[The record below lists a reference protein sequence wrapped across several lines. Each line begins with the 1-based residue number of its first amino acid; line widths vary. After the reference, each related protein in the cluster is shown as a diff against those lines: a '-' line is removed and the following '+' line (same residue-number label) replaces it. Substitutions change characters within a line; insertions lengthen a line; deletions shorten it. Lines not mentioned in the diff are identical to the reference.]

1 MSATPLFVA
10 EGVGKR
16 YTLRPERSLILG
28 LFRRERARSF
38 WALRHLDLEVYP
50 GEVVG
55 VIGRN
60 GAGKSTFLKL
70 AAGVTT
76 ANEGKLHRPRFIAP
90 LIEVGAGFHPEL
102 TGRENVQLNAQLLGL
117 SPKEVRE
124 RFDDIVEFA
133 GVAYAIDQPV
143 KQYSSGMFMRL
154 GFSIAVHTAPDLLVV
169 DEVLA
174 VGDIPFQTRCIE
186 RIETMRA
193 EGVGVLFVSHSL
205 SAVQRLCD
213 RAVLLEK
220 GEPVAEGDAT
230 TVIAAYQRRIA
241 LDVQGAP
248 AGVVEMGPTGDLQLL
263 DVEAVDPSGS
273 TPEEWHAGDAVTVRF
288 HFAAYHDAPAGRVN
302 IGLERDGAGM
312 VSQWHSGDVHL
323 PPLAAG
329 QHVEVATTFRLN
341 VAGGTYFLTGSVSA
355 LDWSVPFVAF
365 PRCLRFD
372 VESRPDTMG
381 IVDVEP
387 SFTSAEVKVVT
398 S

>member
-1 MSATPLFVA
+1 MSGAPLFVA
-10 EGVGKR
+10 RGVGKR
-16 YTLRPERSLILG
+16 YTLRPERSIVLG
-28 LFRRERARSF
+28 LFKRERARSF
-38 WALRHLDLEVYP
+38 WALRHLDLEVHP

-60 GAGKSTFLKL
+60 GAGKSTFLKV
-70 AAGVTT
+70 AAGVSTP
-76 ANEGKLHRPRFIAP
+76 NEGTLQRPRFIAP

-102 TGRENVQLNAQLLGL
+102 TGRENVELNAQLLGL
-117 SPKEVRE
+117 SPKEVRA

-154 GFSIAVHTAPDLLVV
+154 GFSIAVHTTPELLVV

-186 RIETMRA
+186 RIEAMRA

-230 TVIAAYQRRIA
+230 TVVAAYQRRITSE
-241 LDVQGAP
+241 LHGTP
-248 AGVVEMGPTGDLQLL
+248 TEVVDMGPTGDLQLL
-263 DVEAVDPSGS
+263 DVEAVNTSGT
-273 TPEEWHAGDAVTVRF
+273 TPEEWQPGDLVTVRF
-288 HFAAYHDAPAGRVN
+288 QFAAYHDAPAGRINVG
-302 IGLERDGAGM
+302 IERDGAGM
-312 VSQWHSGDVHL
+312 VSQWHSGALML
-323 PPLAAG
+323 PPMVAG
-329 QHVEVATTFRLN
+329 QHLEVTASFRLN

-355 LDWSVPFVAF
+355 VDWSVPFVSF
-365 PRCLRFD
+365 PRCLRFE
-372 VESRPDTMG
+372 VEARPG
-381 IVDVEP
+381 AIGLVDVEP
-387 SFTSAEVKVVT
+387 SFSLAEVTV
-398 S
+398 